1 MRYAIVIEKAARNY
15 SAYAPD
21 VPGCVATG
29 KTVAETLRAMREA
42 LEFHL
47 QGISEDGVPIPDPSS
62 VVDYVEVRMPDEES
76 GPPVRSTRRRAS

>member
-29 KTVAETLRAMREA
+29 KTIAQTLQALREA
-42 LEFHL
+42 LEFHFEGL
-47 QGISEDGVPIPDPSS
+47 IEDELSIPDPVT
-62 VVDYVEVRMPDEES
+62 VVDAVDVNMPA
-76 GPPVRSTRRRAS
+76 PRPAVRRRAS